1 MAQRFFFLF
10 LSFLPI
16 FSFGAGKAIYEF
28 EKISPESGIVFNA
41 ITTIQTDKNG
51 FLWFGS
57 ENGLYSYNGEYFQR
71 YQYSFQNSLSIP
83 SNKVNHI
90 YKDSQNKIW
99 ICTEDGCAYFKEDED
114 TFKRIA
120 MKDLSSK
127 VTTFIIE
134 VKQNT
139 YIILIN
145 QKLYL
150 YDFNTDHLSVLPSQP
165 DSISFLSQN
174 IHGELIIGTKS
185 GELFIGSYSTQFNYD
200 RIYQGEDAKITTVC
214 EDKDWYYIG
223 YDNKGIDVI
232 NNQGKFLEKYS
243 YQKEGKFHLPSNK
256 IRKIIHRSN
265 GEIWVGTYNGIAI
278 ISNNSIAAINKSS
291 HNLPSN
297 SIYDIY
303 TDSNKNIWIGTW
315 AGGLIFYN
323 PNNYKFR
330 KELTYPNSRSAIGV
344 TSSFVTTDDNQVWI
358 GSEDGGITLFN
369 TLKKQITEHIPT
381 VPIHVKSMFYL
392 KEHLW
397 LGTVED
403 GLYYMSTTEKSL
415 KSVYIKYLNKKKSII
430 SSISGNNDILWIATR
445 NSGIVEYNTKTEKA
459 EIYNI
464 DNKKIQNNKIWQ
476 IYTDTHGDV
485 YACTDDGLF
494 IKKRAENIFKR
505 KNILLNNINKEYF
518 YCICPKN
525 YNEMLIGSRNNG
537 IFIYNSTTQELKEFE
552 NNELFKNIDI
562 YTLTKDFKGQIWFS
576 TNNGIYTYDPSTQKV
591 SHYTETDGLIGKQF
605 HPLASIL
612 TEDGSIF
619 FGSTNGFNYINIHD
633 ITKNSIKPKA
643 YPINIQINNKKI
655 EFNDDIKTNSKYI
668 PNINQM
674 ILKHHKNTL
683 TFRFASNN
691 LLKPQNNKLRYKLE
705 GYQKN
710 WIEIPQTENIVFT
723 QIPHGK
729 YVLKVNGSNNDGV
742 WSAKTA
748 EINIVIKPPYYLTT
762 MAFFLYFAIT
772 VLICYFLLKT
782 FYARFKLKKEI
793 EIERYKNSV
802 NKNATE
808 ERIKFFMN
816 ISHELRTPLNLIN
829 APLKVMEEKHFDKD
843 TLFHIHT
850 IRRNTDRLLK
860 LTEQILD
867 FRLLE
872 VNKLQINKKRV
883 EIVSLCKDTF
893 NSFEYYILNKNIQ
906 FTFNS
911 DCIER
916 YIYADSKKI
925 EKVVYN
931 LISNALKYT
940 NDNGAIE
947 IGIKKIE
954 LSETDYNGIYYIGKQ
969 FIGKSLEIKVAD
981 SGIGIAEENIE
992 RIFERFQTFHP
1003 DNQEGSGIGLHLCK
1017 EFVILHDGHIMLQS
1031 TIDKGS
1037 TFTVHLPLSEETEEI
1052 NSPVTVTPFTY
1063 STENNQIIN
1072 QENLTV
1078 KNQHT
1083 VLIIDDNE
1091 EVVYYLKKA
1100 LSKHYKCIS
1109 AKNGKL
1115 GLELSIESNPD
1126 LIIMDILMPIMDGIA
1141 CSKAIKSHIKTQH
1154 IPIILLSG
1162 AADSNSQCQGIGAG
1176 ADVFLSKPVDEQLLI
1191 KHIERLLHTNSSS
1204 LLAKEESPIQ
1214 PQFFLEKLDIIID
1227 KNLQDPNFDVNVLA
1241 EKMNMS
1247 RSSLFR
1253 KIKTE
1258 TNFNISEYIKEKRL
1272 YKAVTLIKKGQNC
1285 IEEISIASGF
1295 NSASYFCRCFK
1306 AKYGKTPKEYIQS
1319 I

>member
-1 MAQRFFFLF
+1 
-10 LSFLPI
+10 
-16 FSFGAGKAIYEF
+16 
-28 EKISPESGIVFNA
+28 
-41 ITTIQTDKNG
+41 
-51 FLWFGS
+51 
-57 ENGLYSYNGEYFQR
+57 
-71 YQYSFQNSLSIP
+71 
-83 SNKVNHI
+83 
-90 YKDSQNKIW
+90 
-99 ICTEDGCAYFKEDED
+99 
-114 TFKRIA
+114 
-120 MKDLSSK
+120 
-127 VTTFIIE
+127 
-134 VKQNT
+134 
-139 YIILIN
+139 
-145 QKLYL
+145 
-150 YDFNTDHLSVLPSQP
+150 
-165 DSISFLSQN
+165 
-174 IHGELIIGTKS
+174 
-185 GELFIGSYSTQFNYD
+185 
-200 RIYQGEDAKITTVC
+200 
-214 EDKDWYYIG
+214 
-223 YDNKGIDVI
+223 
-232 NNQGKFLEKYS
+232 
-243 YQKEGKFHLPSNK
+243 
-256 IRKIIHRSN
+256 
-265 GEIWVGTYNGIAI
+265 
-278 ISNNSIAAINKSS
+278 
-291 HNLPSN
+291 
-297 SIYDIY
+297 
-303 TDSNKNIWIGTW
+303 
-315 AGGLIFYN
+315 
-323 PNNYKFR
+323 
-330 KELTYPNSRSAIGV
+330 
-344 TSSFVTTDDNQVWI
+344 
-358 GSEDGGITLFN
+358 
-369 TLKKQITEHIPT
+369 
-381 VPIHVKSMFYL
+381 
-392 KEHLW
+392 
-397 LGTVED
+397 
-403 GLYYMSTTEKSL
+403 
-415 KSVYIKYLNKKKSII
+415 
-430 SSISGNNDILWIATR
+430 
-445 NSGIVEYNTKTEKA
+445 
-459 EIYNI
+459 
-464 DNKKIQNNKIWQ
+464 
-476 IYTDTHGDV
+476 
-485 YACTDDGLF
+485 
-494 IKKRAENIFKR
+494 
-505 KNILLNNINKEYF
+505 
-518 YCICPKN
+518 
-525 YNEMLIGSRNNG
+525 MLIGSRNNG

>member
-330 KELTYPNSRSAIGV
+330 KELTYSNSRSAIGV

-485 YACTDDGLF
+485 YACTDNGLF

>member
-1 MAQRFFFLF
+1 MTQRLFFLI
-10 LSFLPI
+10 LIFLPI
-16 FSFGAGKAIYEF
+16 FSSGASKVIYEF
-28 EKISPESGIVFNA
+28 EKISPESGIIFNA

-71 YQYSFQNSLSIP
+71 YQYSFQDSLSIP
-83 SNKVNHI
+83 SNKVNHL
-90 YKDSQNKIW
+90 YKDSQDKLW
-99 ICTEDGCAYFKEDED
+99 ICTENGCAYFEEDKD
-114 TFKRIA
+114 RFKRIA
-120 MKDLSSK
+120 MKNLSSK
-127 VTTFIIE
+127 ASISIIE
-134 VKQNT
+134 VKKSI

-145 QKLYL
+145 QKLYT
-150 YDFNTDHLSVLPSQP
+150 YNFDTDYLSVIPSQP

-185 GELFIGSYSTQFNYD
+185 GELFIGSYSTQFKYN
-200 RIYQGEDAKITTVC
+200 RIYQRENARITTVC

-223 YDNKGIDVI
+223 YDNKGVDVI
-232 NNQGKFLEKYS
+232 NNQGEFLEKYS
-243 YQKEGKFHLPSNK
+243 YQKEGKYHLPSNK

-278 ISNNSIAAINKSS
+278 ISNDSTLTINKSK

-330 KELTYPNSRSAIGV
+330 KELTYPNSKRAIGV
-344 TSSFVTTDDNQVWI
+344 TSSFAATNDNQVWI

-369 TLKKQITEHIPT
+369 TSQKQIIEHILT
-381 VPIHVKSMFYL
+381 VPIHIKSMFYHE
-392 KEHLW
+392 EHLW

-403 GLYYMSTTEKSL
+403 GLYYMSPNEKKI
-415 KSVYIKYLNKKKSII
+415 KSVYIQYLNEKKSII
-430 SSISGNNDILWIATR
+430 SSISGNNHILWIATR
-445 NSGIVEYNTKTEKA
+445 NSGIVEYDTKTKKTET
-459 EIYNI
+459 YNI

-476 IYTDTHGDV
+476 IYIDPHGDV

-494 IKKRAENIFKR
+494 IKKRAEDTFKR
-505 KNILLNNINKEYF
+505 KNISLNNINKEYF

-525 YNEMLIGSRNNG
+525 YNEILIGSRNNG

-562 YTLTKDFKGQIWFS
+562 YTLTKDFKEQIWFS
-576 TNNGIYTYDPSTQKV
+576 TNNGIYTYNQNTQQI

-612 TEDGSIF
+612 TKDGSIF
-619 FGSTNGFNYINIHD
+619 FGSTNGFNYINTHD
-633 ITKNSIKPKA
+633 ITNNSICPKA

-655 EFNDDIKTNSKYI
+655 EFNNDIKTNSKHI

-674 ILKHHKNTL
+674 ILKHHQNTL

-691 LLKPQNNKLRYKLE
+691 LLKPQNNRLRYKLE

-729 YVLKVNGSNNDGV
+729 YILKVHGSNNDGV
-742 WSAKTA
+742 WSEETAK
-748 EINIVIKPPYYLTT
+748 INIVIKPPYYLTT
-762 MAFFLYFAIT
+762 IAFFLYFVIVA
-772 VLICYFLLKT
+772 LICYFLLKI
-782 FYARFKLKKEI
+782 FYTRFKFKKEI
-793 EIERYKNSV
+793 EIEKYKNSV
-802 NKNATE
+802 NKKATE

-829 APLKVMEEKHFDKD
+829 APLKAMEEKYFDKD
-843 TLFHIHT
+843 TLFHIRT

-872 VNKLQINKKRV
+872 VNKLQSNKKRI

-893 NSFEYYILNKNIQ
+893 NCFEYYILTKNIQ

-916 YIYADSKKI
+916 YIFVDSKKI

-931 LISNALKYT
+931 LLSNALKYT
-940 NDNGAIE
+940 NENGHIE
-947 IGIKKIE
+947 IQIRKIE
-954 LSETDYNGIYYIGKQ
+954 LSETDYNDIYYIGKQ
-969 FIGKSLEIKVAD
+969 FIGKSLEIRVAD
-981 SGIGIAEENIE
+981 SGMGIAKENFE
-992 RIFERFQTFHP
+992 RIFERFQTIHP

-1017 EFVILHDGHIMLQS
+1017 EFVILHDGNIMLQS
-1031 TIDKGS
+1031 TINKGS
-1037 TFTVHLPLSEETEEI
+1037 IFTVHLPFSKETEEI
-1052 NSPVTVTPFTY
+1052 NSPVTATPFTY
-1063 STENNQIIN
+1063 STENDQIIN
-1072 QENLTV
+1072 YENLDT

-1083 VLIIDDNE
+1083 ILIIDDNE
-1091 EVVYYLKKA
+1091 EVVYYLKRA
-1100 LSKHYKCIS
+1100 LSKHYKCVS

-1126 LIIMDILMPIMDGIA
+1126 LIIMDILMPVIDGIT
-1141 CSKAIKSHIKTQH
+1141 CSKAIKSHVKTQH

-1162 AADSNSQCQGIGAG
+1162 AADSNSQCQGISVG

-1204 LLAKEESPIQ
+1204 LLAKESPIQ
-1214 PQFFLEKLDIIID
+1214 SQNFLEMIDIIINS
-1227 KNLQDPNFDVNVLA
+1227 NLQKPNFDVNVLA
-1241 EKMNMS
+1241 EKVNMS

-1253 KIKTE
+1253 RIKTE
-1258 TNFNISEYIKEKRL
+1258 TNLNISEYIKEQRL
-1272 YKAVTLIKKGQNC
+1272 HKAVTLIKNGQNC

-1295 NSASYFCRCFK
+1295 NSASYFCKCFK

>member
-330 KELTYPNSRSAIGV
+330 KELTYSNSRSAIGV

-430 SSISGNNDILWIATR
+430 SSISGNNDILWIAAR